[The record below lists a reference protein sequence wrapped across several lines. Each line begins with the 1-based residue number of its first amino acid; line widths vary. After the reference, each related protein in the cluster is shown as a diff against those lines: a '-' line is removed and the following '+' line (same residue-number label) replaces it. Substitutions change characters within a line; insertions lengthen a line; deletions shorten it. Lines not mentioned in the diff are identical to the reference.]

1 MESVEG
7 SSMEREAVAAV
18 ASGVVGSGGWL
29 MRGGAST
36 LHIPAAWT
44 FGSPQQ
50 RHTSTFLSSHAYA
63 H

>member
-1 MESVEG
+1 MESEEG
-7 SSMEREAVAAV
+7 GSMEREAVAV

-44 FGSPQQ
+44 FEPQQ